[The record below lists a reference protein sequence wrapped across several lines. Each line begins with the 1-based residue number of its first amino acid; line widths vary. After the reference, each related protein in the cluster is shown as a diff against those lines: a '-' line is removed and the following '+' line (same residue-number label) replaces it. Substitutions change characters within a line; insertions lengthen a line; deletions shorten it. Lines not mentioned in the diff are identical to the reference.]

1 LRLKA
6 KVASKSRLIINTSN
20 RFKKEQKARCRVFE
34 EWLAEYKKDES
45 PNHKAFF
52 AGYLKKNYED
62 FAAYRGV
69 AESGGKCTTKS
80 LTSKCTNDAVL

>member
-1 LRLKA
+1 
-6 KVASKSRLIINTSN
+6 
-20 RFKKEQKARCRVFE
+20 VFE

-69 AESGGKCTTKS
+69 AESGGNYARIFFYAQYEQRCVD
-80 LTSKCTNDAVL
+80 LVDV